1 MAKLPIVHKMTVIR
15 DDTETLTFSVANLPS
30 AITGVYFTVKKSVE
44 QDTNTFQKSLS
55 SGVAVSGG
63 KYIVTIAPTDTA
75 NIAPGWYTYDLKIIC
90 GSYKK
95 TLMTGAFEVRRGVT
109 ENA

>member
-1 MAKLPIVHKMTVIR
+1 MAKLPYKHKMTVIR
-15 DDTETLTFSVANLPS
+15 DTTETLTFSVTNLPS
-30 AITGVYFTVKKSVE
+30 AITGVYFTVKKNIE
-44 QDTNTFQKSLS
+44 QDTATFQKSLS

-63 KYIVTIAPTDTA
+63 KYIVTIAPTDTSE
-75 NIAPGWYTYDLKIIC
+75 ITPGWYVYDLKIIC

-95 TLMTGAFEVRRGVT
+95 TLMTGPFEVLKGVT